1 MRVFRTKWFARFERQ
16 EGLIYDK
23 LIVAIQEVNNG
34 LTDGNLG
41 GGLVKKRIGRAGA
54 GKRGGYRT
62 IVALRLDKRAFFV
75 YGFAKSAIDNLDDV
89 ELRGYQKL
97 ATILL
102 GFSDAELTK
111 AIEAGELRELNYDA
125 E

>member
-1 MRVFRTKWFARFERQ
+1 
-16 EGLIYDK
+16 
-23 LIVAIQEVNNG
+23 
-34 LTDGNLG
+34 
-41 GGLVKKRIGRAGA
+41 
-54 GKRGGYRT
+54 
-62 IVALRLDKRAFFV
+62 LRLDKRAFFV

-111 AIEAGELRELNYDA
+111 AIEAGELRELSHDA
-125 E
+125 K